1 MTEERNSPEYLRQGI
16 DEGRFVAAYTLNDHF
31 EKDLVEKA
39 LNDAGIPHAIR
50 MTGESE
56 FALIF
61 EEAQGYGSVLVRA
74 EDAERVAEVVKDIRL
89 SNEEAAETVRQMF
102 SGGDES

>member
-1 MTEERNSPEYLRQGI
+1 MPDERNSPEYLRQGI

-31 EKDLVEKA
+31 EKDLVEQA
-39 LNDAGIPHAIR
+39 LRGADIPHAIR

-74 EDAERVAEVVKDIRL
+74 EDAERVGEVLKDIRL

-102 SGGDES
+102 SSGEEA